1 MLIFLN
7 DMATTADFK
16 LGMCIEMNNDL
27 FLIMEF
33 QRFQS
38 GRGSSNVRS
47 RLKNMNTGKI
57 FEHTFTGGEKIDIAR
72 IEKRPHQYLYK
83 EDNGYVFMNNNT
95 FDQVTLQDSL
105 VENADLMKEGEMV
118 HVVFHADKE
127 VPLHIELPQFIE
139 LEVTYTEPGLA
150 GDTAKN
156 ALKMATLET
165 GAEIRIPLFVN
176 QGEKIRV
183 DSKNRT
189 YYERVK

>member
-1 MLIFLN
+1 
-7 DMATTADFK
+7 MATTADFK

-27 FLIMEF
+27 LMIVDF

-47 RLKNMNTGKI
+47 KLKSMNTGKT
-57 FEHTFTGGEKIDIAR
+57 FEHTFTGGEKVEIAK
-72 IEKRPHQYLYK
+72 IEKRPHQFLYK
-83 EDNGYVFMNNNT
+83 DETGYVFMNT
-95 FDQVTLQDSL
+95 TSYDQVTLEPTM
-105 VENADLMKEGEMV
+105 VENADLMKEGEML

-127 VPLHIELPQFIE
+127 IPLHVDLPQFVE

-156 ALKMATLET
+156 ALKNATLET
-165 GAEIRIPLFVN
+165 GAEIKIPLFVN
-176 QGEKIRV
+176 QGEKIKV
-183 DSKNRT
+183 DTKNRA